1 MLGQPEGTFN
11 GKIKYQGMCEDVIS
25 TVDVDTIMEM
35 EAGSNICS
43 VQVPVKVYIVPELK
57 RYETAWYVVVAA
69 LIGVIVAIIVY
80 GYIKYRKV
88 SAQYQLF

>member
-1 MLGQPEGTFN
+1 ME
-11 GKIKYQGMCEDVIS
+11 KSSYQGMCEDVIS

-69 LIGVIVAIIVY
+69 LIGSHS
-80 GYIKYRKV
+80 GHYRLRV
-88 SAQYQLF
+88 HQVQEGQCPIPTVLR